1 MNDYR
6 AYVECDYNSIY
17 HYGVPGTH
25 WGDRKGP
32 PYPLN
37 YNWHEYY
44 LKRKSGRT
52 GNRRNP
58 AQESKKSTDNKKKV
72 DSRLKLIGKQAWKD
86 KGDILKDE
94 ISGKLGM
101 LGYNRGSR
109 ILSTKLFKSD
119 KLNNKTFSL
128 NGKLGKTLGI
138 AGRKLPVGQTASR
151 LIDLSRPAILGAMA
165 LHDMHGTVKRVRK
178 YNKKAKKIQE
188 KQRKQT

>member
-6 AYVECDYNSIY
+6 AYIECDYNSIY

-37 YNWHEYY
+37 YNWREYY

-52 GNRRNP
+52 GSRRNP

-94 ISGKLGM
+94 IGGKLGVF
-101 LGYNRGSR
+101 GYSRGSR
-109 ILSTKLFKSD
+109 ILSTKLFNSD

-138 AGRKLPVGQTASR
+138 AGKKLPVGQTASR

-165 LHDMHGTVKRVRK
+165 LHDLHGTVKRVRK